1 MPTAETWIPPFDD
14 DGGSIKFHWPAYTE
28 LKGKMVEVHR
38 SLSKRTTKA
47 AFPSGLF
54 HHTSLES
61 LHVIETKGN
70 LDSFENGYH

>member
-14 DGGSIKFHWPAYTE
+14 DSGSIKFHWPAYTE
-28 LKGKMVEVHR
+28 LKGKMVEV
-38 SLSKRTTKA
+38 SPVIVKA
-47 AFPSGLF
+47 NKATFSSGLF

-61 LHVIETKGN
+61 LHVIEMKGT